1 MTTVKLLV
9 LTFYYAPDL
18 SAGAFRATALVR
30 ALVES
35 LPPGASIDVIT
46 TRPNRYSSFSVDVLP
61 EEVVAPVRIRRVAL
75 PPHKSGMIDQ
85 SKAFIG
91 FARAALRMTRG
102 EQYDV
107 VFATSSRLMTAVLGS
122 AIARRAHA
130 PLYLDIRD
138 IFVDTMKDVLPVR
151 IAWAFGPFLRWLER
165 FAILRAARISL
176 VSEGFRGYFASRY
189 PRARFVFFTNGIDDE
204 FVGADWSFPD
214 AERATGTFRPVQPF
228 TVLYAGNIGDGQ
240 GLHAVVPALAA
251 AMSGRFRFRI
261 IGDGGRRGQLKR
273 AISDAGVT
281 NVELLSPMP
290 RQQLADEYRRAD
302 VLFLHLNDYDAFRKV
317 LPSKIFEYAATG
329 KPIWAG
335 VAGYSAEFL
344 AEHVVNA
351 AVFPPC
357 DAFAGVRALESLTL
371 QMTDR
376 AAFIARFSRRTIAAA
391 MADDILR
398 VAVRHE

>member
-1 MTTVKLLV
+1 MTVKLLV
-9 LTFYYAPDL
+9 LSFYYAPDL

-35 LPPGASIDVIT
+35 LPPGGSIDVIT
-46 TRPNRYSSFSVDVLP
+46 TRPNRYSTFSVDVP
-61 EEVVAPVRIRRVAL
+61 PDEVVGPVRIRRVAL
-75 PPHKSGMIDQ
+75 PPHKSGMLDQ
-85 SKAFIG
+85 SKAFG
-91 FARAALRMTRG
+91 SFARAALRMTRG
-102 EQYDV
+102 ERYDV

-122 AIARRAHA
+122 AIARRARA

-138 IFVDTMKDVLPVR
+138 IFVDTMKDVLPSR
-151 IAWAFGPFLRWLER
+151 IAWAFGPFLTRLER
-165 FAILRAARISL
+165 FAIRRASRISL
-176 VSEGFRGYFASRY
+176 VSEGFRAYFASRY
-189 PRARFVFFTNGIDDE
+189 PGARFVFFTNGIDDE
-204 FVGADWSFPD
+204 FVGADWSAPTQPTTEGEGRS
-214 AERATGTFRPVQPF
+214 AAPF

-251 AMSGRFRFRI
+251 ALNGRCRFRI
-261 IGDGGRRGQLKR
+261 IGDGGRRGQLER
-273 AISDAGVT
+273 AVADAGVA
-281 NVELLSPMP
+281 NVELLPPMS
-290 RQQLADEYRRAD
+290 RQQLSVEYRNAD

-329 KPIWAG
+329 KPVWAG

-344 AEHVVNA
+344 REHVANT

-357 DAFAGVRALESLTL
+357 DTSAGVRALESLTL

-376 AAFIARFSRRTIAAA
+376 TAFVARFARRAISAA

-398 VAVRHE
+398 VAMRRD